1 MTSIIV
7 SNPDRMVKMRILTV
21 RDRLDETL
29 KTLHRIGMLHVEE
42 SAELKHVDKKVIE
55 KEGRQ
60 VSELLNNINSVLSY
74 LPDRE
79 KISPGEDVEV
89 IYTRFYEET
98 EETVKTLCIKLGNMR
113 QRIIQLENRV
123 EELTELERYI
133 QPLQQQTNLQV
144 KDLSFS
150 GTYLYS
156 CVYVLP
162 TELYEALPDKLN
174 PHIFGFSVFEAQNET
189 IFHLV
194 ARIVNKQNIETII
207 KDSGG
212 KALQIPDRD
221 QTIEKFLAD
230 CKIEAN
236 NLQNELIKLH
246 TEISSETKKNLREL
260 VLFREALFAENE
272 KLLVLQKSSEA
283 KYVNLIEGWVPKHDV
298 EFATAE
304 LREKIGYIFVDTRP
318 PGKNETPPTK
328 MNNPAVLKPFQIIVS
343 LFGTPRYDEWDPTPI
358 VAYSFAL
365 FFGIMLGDV
374 VYALCLIALTK
385 FALPRMVGDIESEG
399 TKLFQRILYISSGT
413 SLLIGLLTGTYLGDF
428 YRFFGIES
436 LALSATISALFSN
449 TLLFI
454 VFSLAIGLI
463 HVNIGHIIAFIKG
476 IKSGLKHI
484 VLEKIGLFLLQLAG
498 IPWIMHFLDM
508 EVLTLNSRT
517 YAVLPYAMLISIVL
531 IVISS
536 VIKRGAFMGGI
547 FWLFEITG
555 ILGDV
560 MSYAR
565 LAGVGLAT
573 YYLAFCFNLMGPL
586 LADLLPVGIIRT
598 VLGTLVIIVV
608 LLIGHIINLVL
619 SSLTCFVHSLRLCFV
634 EFLFK
639 FFEGG
644 GREYSPFR
652 LKKRELILVKENR

>member
-7 SNPDRMVKMRILTV
+7 SSPDRMVKMRVLTV

-29 KTLHRIGMLHVEE
+29 KTLHKIGMLHVEE
-42 SAELKHVDKKVIE
+42 SAELKHVDKEVIE
-55 KEGRQ
+55 KERRQ
-60 VSELLNNINSVLSY
+60 VSELLNNIDNVLSY
-74 LPDRE
+74 VPDSE

-98 EETVKTLCIKLGNMR
+98 EETVKTLCIQLGNMH
-113 QRIIQLENRV
+113 QRIINLENKV
-123 EELTELERYI
+123 EELTGLEHYI
-133 QPLQQQTNLQV
+133 QPFQQQTDLQV

-162 TELYEALPDKLN
+162 TEIYETLPDKLN
-174 PHIFGFSVFEAQNET
+174 PHIFGFTFIEAENET
-189 IFHLV
+189 ILHLV
-194 ARIVNKQNIETII
+194 ARTVNKQNIETII

-212 KALQIPDRD
+212 KTLQIPDRD
-221 QTIEKFLAD
+221 QTIAEFLTN
-230 CKIEAN
+230 CKVEIS
-236 NLQNELIKLH
+236 NLQNELIQLH
-246 TEISSETKKNLREL
+246 SEIKTETRKNLREL

-283 KYVNLIEGWVPKHDV
+283 KYVNLIEGWVPKRDV

-318 PGKNETPPTK
+318 PGKKETPPTK
-328 MNNPAVLKPFQIIVS
+328 MNNPAVLKPFQIIVN
-343 LFGTPRYDEWDPTPI
+343 LFGTPKYDEWDPTPI
-358 VAYSFAL
+358 IAYSFAL

-385 FALPRMVGDIESEG
+385 FALPRMVDDIESEG
-399 TKLFQRILYISSGT
+399 AKLFQRILYISSGT

-436 LALSATISALFSN
+436 LALSAKVSALFSN

-454 VFSLAIGLI
+454 VFSLSIGLI
-463 HVNIGHIIAFIKG
+463 HVNIGHFLAFIKG

-484 VLEKIGLFLLQLAG
+484 VLGKIGLFLLQLAG

-508 EVLTLNSRT
+508 EVITFSPQI
-517 YAVLPYAMLISIVL
+517 YAALPYAMLIGIIL

-536 VIKRGAFMGGI
+536 VMERGAFMGGI
-547 FWLFEITG
+547 FWLFEVTG

-586 LADLLPVGIIRT
+586 LADLLPIGIIRT
-598 VLGTLVIIVV
+598 VLGTVVIVV
-608 LLIGHIINLVL
+608 ILLVGHIINLVL

>member
-1 MTSIIV
+1 LTSIIV

-42 SAELKHVDKKVIE
+42 SEELKRVDKEVIE
-55 KEGRQ
+55 KERRQ
-60 VSELLNNINSVLSY
+60 VSELLNDIDNVLGY
-74 LPDRE
+74 ITDGE
-79 KISPGEDVEV
+79 KISPEGDVEV
-89 IYTRFYEET
+89 IYTRFYWET
-98 EETVKTLCIKLGNMR
+98 EETVKSLCIRLGNMH
-113 QRIIQLENRV
+113 QRIIKLENKV
-123 EELTELERYI
+123 EILTELEHYI
-133 QPLQQQTNLQV
+133 RPFTQQTRLQL

-156 CVYVLP
+156 CVYALP
-162 TELYEALPDKLN
+162 TETYETLSDKLN
-174 PHIFGFSVFEAQNET
+174 LDLFGSTIIDAEDET
-189 IFHLV
+189 ILHLV
-194 ARIVNKQNIETII
+194 AKTINKKNIETII
-207 KDSGG
+207 RDGGG
-212 KALQIPDRD
+212 KALQIPDKD
-221 QTIEKFLAD
+221 QTIEEFLTA
-230 CKIEAN
+230 CKVEIS
-236 NLQNELIKLH
+236 NLQNELIELH
-246 TEISSETKKNLREL
+246 AEIKTETKKKLREL

-283 KYVNLIEGWVPKHDV
+283 KYVNLIEGWVPKRDV
-298 EFATAE
+298 EFTTAE
-304 LREKIGYIFVDTRP
+304 LKEIIGYIFIDTRP

-328 MNNPAVLKPFQIIVS
+328 MKNPVALKPFQIIVN
-343 LFGTPRYDEWDPTPI
+343 LFGTPKYDEWDPTPI

-385 FALPRMVGDIESEG
+385 FALPHMVDDPESEG
-399 TKLFQRILYISSGT
+399 TRLFQRILYISSGT
-413 SLLIGLLTGTYLGDF
+413 SLVIGLLTGTYLGDF

-436 LALSATISALFSN
+436 LALSVKVNELFSN

-454 VFSLAIGLI
+454 VFSLAIGLV
-463 HVNIGHIIAFIKG
+463 HVNIGHFIAFIKG
-476 IKSGLKHI
+476 IKSGQKPV
-484 VLEKIGLFLLQLAG
+484 VLGKIGLFLLQLAG

-508 EVLTLNSRT
+508 EVITLSPQL
-517 YAVLPYAMLISIVL
+517 YAILPYAMLLSIIL
-531 IVISS
+531 IVTSS
-536 VIKRGAFMGGI
+536 VMERGAFMGGI
-547 FWLFEITG
+547 FWLFEVTG

-598 VLGTLVIIVV
+598 VLGTLIIIVI
-608 LLIGHIINLVL
+608 LLAGHIINLVL

-644 GREYSPFR
+644 GKEYSPFR
-652 LKKRELILVKENR
+652 LRKRKLILAKENE

>member
-42 SAELKHVDKKVIE
+42 SEELKRVDKEVIE
-55 KEGRQ
+55 KERRQ
-60 VSELLNNINSVLSY
+60 VLELLNNIDNVLSY
-74 LPDRE
+74 ISEGE
-79 KISPGEDVEV
+79 KISPGDDVEV
-89 IYTRFYEET
+89 IYTRFYWET
-98 EETVKTLCIKLGNMR
+98 EETVKSLCIRLGNMHHN
-113 QRIIQLENRV
+113 IMKLEKKV
-123 EELTELERYI
+123 EKLTELEYYI
-133 QPLQQQTNLQV
+133 QPFTQQTGLLL

-156 CVYVLP
+156 CVYALP
-162 TELYEALPDKLN
+162 TETYETLSDKLN
-174 PHIFGFSVFEAQNET
+174 LDLFGSTVIEAEGET
-189 IFHLV
+189 ILHLV
-194 ARIVNKQNIETII
+194 ARTINKNSIETII
-207 KDSGG
+207 KDGGG

-221 QTIEKFLAD
+221 QTIEEFLTS
-230 CKIEAN
+230 CKVEII

-246 TEISSETKKNLREL
+246 AEINTETKKKLREL

-283 KYVNLIEGWVPKHDV
+283 QYVNLIEGWVPKRDV
-298 EFATAE
+298 EFTTAE
-304 LREKIGYIFVDTRP
+304 LKEKIGYIFIDTRP

-328 MNNPAVLKPFQIIVS
+328 MKNPVVLKPFQIIVN
-343 LFGTPRYDEWDPTPI
+343 LFGTPKYDEWDPTPI

-385 FALPRMVGDIESEG
+385 FALPHLVDDPESEG
-399 TKLFQRILYISSGT
+399 TRLFQRILYISSGT
-413 SLLIGLLTGTYLGDF
+413 SLIIGLLTGTYLGDF

-436 LALSATISALFSN
+436 MALSLTVNELFSN

-454 VFSLAIGLI
+454 VFSLAIGLV
-463 HVNIGHIIAFIKG
+463 HVNIGHFIAFLKG
-476 IKSGLKHI
+476 IKSRQKPV
-484 VLEKIGLFLLQLAG
+484 VLGKIGLCLLQLAG

-508 EVLTLNSRT
+508 EIITLSPQL
-517 YAVLPYAMLISIVL
+517 YAILPHAMLLSIIL
-531 IVISS
+531 IVTSS
-536 VIKRGAFMGGI
+536 VMERGAFMGGI
-547 FWLFEITG
+547 FWLFEVTG
-555 ILGDV
+555 ILGDI

-586 LADLLPVGIIRT
+586 LANLLPVGIIRT
-598 VLGTLVIIVV
+598 VLGTLIIIVI
-608 LLIGHIINLVL
+608 LLAGHIMNLVL

-644 GREYSPFR
+644 GKEYSPFR
-652 LKKRELILVKENR
+652 LRKRELILIKENE